1 MTTAQVVHR
10 PSESIADGRRWS
22 FGRHEFSTFIT
33 VMGVV
38 IPSELDLVELGVR
51 PAMAFTEQVANS
63 VRHWYGD
70 QFRVLHP
77 AEHSSDSPKEA
88 P

>member
-1 MTTAQVVHR
+1 MTAARLVHR

-22 FGRHEFSTFIT
+22 FGKHEFSTFIL

-38 IPSELDLVELGVR
+38 IPSEMDLLELGPR
-51 PAMAFTEQVANS
+51 PSMVFT
-63 VRHWYGD
+63 
-70 QFRVLHP
+70 VLTSGLRWF
-77 AEHSSDSPKEA
+77 EGSA